1 MKTDSALDYSS
12 PPYNTDVGDTVPRG
26 WSAWFGGPNTAIG
39 PRIAPRIAP
48 VAGEFSDDSDSGLSS
63 DAILEKQLA
72 EEVGSAIQYRTCSWQ
87 KTAALLFSEYICL
100 VSLIIVTNS
109 SPSNRHPFYSFRPY
123 LRSYNTSQRVPTA
136 SIYISLDHLAFV
148 LTI

>member
-1 MKTDSALDYSS
+1 MSSAMKVDIGPDASLPSDSG
-12 PPYNTDVGDTVPRG
+12 TIDTVPRG

-48 VAGEFSDDSDSGLSS
+48 VPEDAAPDDSDSGLSS

-72 EEVGSAIQYRTCSWQ
+72 QEAGNAIQYRTCSWQ

-100 VSLIIVTNS
+100 VRTDL
-109 SPSNRHPFYSFRPY
+109 
-123 LRSYNTSQRVPTA
+123 
-136 SIYISLDHLAFV
+136 SIG
-148 LTI
+148 